1 LKKAAEKKKPVVVLK
16 SGKSVKGA
24 ISAASHTG
32 SMAGSAKTY
41 YAVFEKYGVITADSF
56 DQFMCVAQALAVLKG
71 NLPKVQK
78 YAVVSLSGGES
89 TVSADI
95 AEQVG
100 LELSDISEDTKAKMK
115 ENLPGFAVPKNPL
128 DATTVLFNND
138 EGTIG
143 LLKALQEDEEVGAIT
158 VGTNI
163 GLDSGGAAGSL
174 CRSMAHAKNEG
185 ITKPLFAVPSFE
197 GDRNLEMRRLMEAGG
212 VPLLSPMETAF
223 PCLKSIGDF
232 GKYDPSKRTLVSC
245 SPAPHDSDET
255 FALSEFDSKAEIA
268 GYGVPIPAQTIVRDK
283 AELAAVCG
291 SMKYPLALKINS
303 SEILHKTD
311 AGGVKLGIKDLSGAE
326 SAYEEILENIARTNP
341 NAKTDGILVQEMAP
355 PGIEIIIGISND
367 KMFGP
372 MLLVGLGGIFVEIFK
387 DVSLYPAPMNKG
399 EAQMMLE
406 KLKGYKLLSGYRGS
420 EPCDISA
427 LADLI
432 VTVSNYAFEH
442 RDEIKEMD
450 LNPVLVYPEGVCA
463 VDALIVKYKN

>member
-1 LKKAAEKKKPVVVLK
+1 MRKP
-16 SGKSVKGA
+16 G
-24 ISAASHTG
+24 
-32 SMAGSAKTY
+32 
-41 YAVFEKYGVITADSF
+41 FYGICFIAF
-56 DQFMCVAQALAVLKG
+56 
-71 NLPKVQK
+71 
-78 YAVVSLSGGES
+78 SLSGVAIGVLS
-89 TVSADI
+89 QAQAYYIDLGYSAMKASIMVSLISFCI
-95 AEQVG
+95 AFFKLAEGWINDRIGIGKTFCLVMSVAV
-100 LELSDISEDTKAKMK
+100 LSMAMLSACRIS
-115 ENLPGFAVPKNPL
+115 VL
-128 DATTVLFNND
+128 DYAAAVLF
-138 EGTIG
+138 G
-143 LLKALQEDEEVGAIT
+143 GAIASSAILT
-158 VGTNI
+158 P
-163 GLDSGGAAGSL
+163 L
-174 CRSMAHAKNEG
+174 
-185 ITKPLFAVPSFE
+185 IT
-197 GDRNLEMRRLMEAGG
+197 
-212 VPLLSPMETAF
+212 
-223 PCLKSIGDF
+223 I
-232 GKYDPSKRTLVSC
+232 
-245 SPAPHDSDET
+245 HDSDET

-420 EPCDISA
+420 EPCKQGRSDRHCFNGFWYRKYGIQSADQQTDISIR
-427 LADLI
+427 LPSGLQIPGPDRHSPFDPYCDLI
-432 VTVSNYAFEH
+432 QIQTGRHGRIQARAGSGYAQH
-442 RDEIKEMD
+442 DRIQVIK
-450 LNPVLVYPEGVCA
+450 LHTFL
-463 VDALIVKYKN
+463 DALCLRTDR